1 MTQKL
6 GKNNKTGEKS
16 YYRNKNN
23 ILWPI
28 YIIEKC
34 LSRMRIDPE
43 ISKQEAMWKLTS

>member
-1 MTQKL
+1 MVQADDFQIGFTFRE
-6 GKNNKTGEKS
+6 N
-16 YYRNKNN
+16 YRNKNN

-43 ISKQEAMWKLTS
+43 ISKPEAMWKLTS